1 MLTLTMKVKAC
12 AVTDPTLI
20 SHGSVIS
27 LALRV
32 GIRPRE
38 TYEVMILAEVDT
50 IQLER
55 SLEGADARNDH

>member
-1 MLTLTMKVKAC
+1 MLTLTMKVEAS
-12 AVTDPTLI
+12 AVANPAFI
-20 SHGSVIS
+20 SHGSVIR

-38 TYEVMILAEVDT
+38 TYEMMVLAKVDT

-55 SLEGADARNDH
+55 STKSADAWNDH